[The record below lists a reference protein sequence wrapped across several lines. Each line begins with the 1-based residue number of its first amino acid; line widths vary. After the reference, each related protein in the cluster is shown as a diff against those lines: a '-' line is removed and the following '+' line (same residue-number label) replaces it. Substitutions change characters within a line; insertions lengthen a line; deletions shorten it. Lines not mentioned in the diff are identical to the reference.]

1 MGCECPRCQKD
12 DMVVKVSS
20 IFSSG
25 FSMTSQSGPA
35 AGIGLYGGKIGIG
48 VGGSSSSGINVSQ
61 LSLRLKPPS
70 KPKINGCLMTIIVL
84 SLVLFL
90 VFFFMTLPYLK
101 DPTVTH
107 STFLWLAASVGLIVL
122 LFFIQKSHSRKMK
135 IYNELQQNWAE
146 YYYCSR
152 DDVVFMC
159 NDDEFMSPEIMQSYF
174 ESANR

>member
-70 KPKINGCLMTIIVL
+70 KPKINGCLMTIIIA

-90 VFFFMTLPYLK
+90 A
-101 DPTVTH
+101 
-107 STFLWLAASVGLIVL
+107 FLLREPNILWVVGSVGLIAL
-122 LFFIQKSHSRKMK
+122 LFFIQKSHSRKME
-135 IYNELQQNWAE
+135 IYNQLSQKWAE

-152 DDVVFMC
+152 DDIVFSC
-159 NDDEFMSPEIMQSYF
+159 KNKSYMSPESMQSTF
-174 ESANR
+174 ESAYR